1 MPAHQEHDLA
11 LRRVLRHSAVIAAI
25 AATAAL
31 VLDGGRP
38 EGALGVLVGTGLMAF
53 SYRVIRQSVD
63 ARASRALIGGG
74 QDRQSGRPG
83 LARTAWTLTKY
94 VTRYGVVAVAAWVV
108 LVPLHASPAWLF
120 AGVSVP
126 VAAIGI
132 EAVLSRRQGRPT

>member
-1 MPAHQEHDLA
+1 MPAHVEHDPA

-25 AATAAL
+25 GATAAL
-31 VLDGGRP
+31 IRDGGRP
-38 EGALGVLVGTGLMAF
+38 EGALGVLAGTGLMAF

-63 ARASRALIGGG
+63 ARATRALIDGG

-108 LVPLHASPAWLF
+108 LVPLHASPVWLF

-132 EAVLSRRQGRPT
+132 EALLTRRAGRPT

>member
-1 MPAHQEHDLA
+1 M
-11 LRRVLRHSAVIAAI
+11 IAAI

-31 VLDGGRP
+31 VRDGGRP
-38 EGALGVLVGTGLMAF
+38 EGALGVLAGTGLMAF

-63 ARASRALIGGG
+63 ARAGRALVDAG
-74 QDRQSGRPG
+74 QKPRSGRPG
-83 LARTAWTLTKY
+83 LAGAAWTLTKY

-108 LVPLHASPAWLF
+108 LVPLHASPVWLF

-132 EAVLSRRQGRPT
+132 EALLTRRAGRPT